1 MSIKQEIFDLFKNE
15 FPHSNIK
22 GNYLNFSTLQ
32 MRNGEPNTQIDS
44 VSKLSALRLK
54 VVENDLLEIYI
65 DSIVNKVRHI
75 GFGVEMF
82 EKILQFIQS
91 RGIENYVII
100 ISHNVNPFFWRFI
113 YREYGDKFNI
123 RIDENMMK
131 IF

>member
-1 MSIKQEIFDLFKNE
+1 MSIKQEIFDIFKND
-15 FPHSNIK
+15 FTYHSIK

-44 VSKLSALRLK
+44 ITKLSALRLK
-54 VVENDLLEIYI
+54 IIEKEVLEIHI
-65 DSIVNKVRHI
+65 DSIVNKVKHI

-91 RGIENYVII
+91 RNIENYII
-100 ISHNVNPFFWRFI
+100 VISHNVNPFFWRFI
-113 YREYGDKFNI
+113 YREYGSKFNI
-123 RIDENMMK
+123 RIDENMMR